1 MTQSVLLSVD
11 GGVATI
17 AFNRPEVF
25 NAMDGEM
32 MIQFRAAAELVQKD
46 PAVRVIVLRGEGK
59 SFLAGGDVGAFH
71 RNIRE
76 LPDLILRWGREM
88 HFGLLALRRAPKPV
102 LASVHGAVAGAGF
115 SMLCAADLSVS
126 ADDARFSLAYA
137 GIGTSPDG
145 GSTHFLPRLLGYKKA
160 MELTLLPELFDAATA
175 QRLGLVN
182 WVVPAADLVAQTQRT
197 AVRLAQGPTRAYA
210 ESKRLLNQ
218 SLERSLETQLEEEL
232 QAFARCAVTEDLAEG
247 VAAFV
252 EKRKPVFKGK

>member
-1 MTQSVLLSVD
+1 MTQSVLLAVD

-71 RNIRE
+71 RLLHE
-76 LPDLILRWGREM
+76 LPELILRWGREM

-145 GSTHFLPRLLGYKKA
+145 GSTHFLPRLVGYKKA

-175 QRLGLVN
+175 QSLGLVN
-182 WVVPAADLVAQTQRT
+182 WVVPAAELVAQTQRT

-218 SLERSLETQLEEEL
+218 SLERSLETQMDEEL
-232 QAFARCAVTEDLAEG
+232 QAFARCAVSEDLAEG
-247 VAAFV
+247 VTAFV